1 MSCGGCC
8 PDRPIV
14 TDEVCQNWEFS
25 CDGTDHTI
33 WEADGDIIKPF
44 GTVTVLVENSCDG
57 VEVFV
62 NDATMP
68 VATLTEGQ
76 SFSKTFNSLKKVSI
90 KCRTTPNSTTDTIT
104 PAVSGSCCGKLC
116 MTVHYKKC

>member
-25 CDGTDHTI
+25 CGGNAPEVV
-33 WEADGDIIKPF
+33 WEADENIIKPF
-44 GTVTVLVENSCDG
+44 GTVTVLVENSCG
-57 VEVFV
+57 EVKIYV
-62 NDATMP
+62 NEGE

-76 SFSKTFNSLKKVSI
+76 SFSKTFNHLKKVSI
-90 KCRTTPNSTTDTIT
+90 ECLTPSNSTADT
-104 PAVSGSCCGKLC
+104 PSVLGSCCGKLC

>member
-8 PDRPIV
+8 PDRPIA
-14 TDEVCQNWEFS
+14 TDEVCQNWEFR
-25 CDGTDHTI
+25 CDSTDRTI
-33 WEADGDIIKPF
+33 WEADGDVIKPF

-57 VEVFV
+57 VEVYV
-62 NDATMP
+62 NDTLI
-68 VATLTEGQ
+68 ATLTEGQ

-90 KCRTTPNSTTDTIT
+90 TCLKPDGST
-104 PAVSGSCCGKLC
+104 GSICCGKLC